1 MGYDFVNDPTLDDVV
16 SWSEG
21 GDSFVIWKPH
31 ELQVNVLPRFF
42 KHNNLCSF
50 IRQLNTY
57 DFRKVA
63 GTTGDTNSDV
73 LEFRNSNFRRDAP
86 ELLGAITR
94 KKPGKK
100 GTVQSQSHP
109 TIRAV
114 EQKINMGNDPLRDF
128 SPDDLELIAQTCL
141 GSSDANK
148 EDLRRIM
155 SDSTAMINAITS
167 LSSKQER
174 AEQMLQTVSHE
185 LANAQRMI
193 ATLQARRGSNS
204 NFPPSGSLPFA
215 TPGSMI
221 PHTPTNHTVNG
232 ERRASFEQQP
242 PQRRNGWNEAEMQQF
257 DPSQLDQAQSYNP
270 RQPVPNQR
278 QYMGVVERAP
288 PQYSSPSPQMA
299 STPTQN
305 GITRRDDTS
314 NNTEDVYKTGR
325 SNIVVK
331 SETTVE
337 ASPTPSPLVPI
348 VIPTRNEVAALAK
361 KGKSEEYE
369 AERR

>member
-1 MGYDFVNDPTLDDVV
+1 MSQPSPFVKKTYDFVSDPTLDDVV
-16 SWSEG
+16 SWSEA

-63 GTTGDTNSDV
+63 GTTGDANSDV
-73 LEFRNSNFRRDAP
+73 LEFKNTNFRRDAP
-86 ELLGAITR
+86 ELLGAISR

-100 GTVQSQSHP
+100 ATTPQSFPTVRSNETQ
-109 TIRAV
+109 IA
-114 EQKINMGNDPLRDF
+114 IADDPLRDF
-128 SPDDLELIAQTCL
+128 SPADLELIAQTCL
-141 GSSDANK
+141 GQSDANK

-193 ATLQARRGSNS
+193 ATLQARRGSGNV
-204 NFPPSGSLPFA
+204 NFPPQQQQQQQGNLPFA
-215 TPGSMI
+215 PESMG
-221 PHTPTNHTVNG
+221 PNPANRD
-232 ERRASFEQQP
+232 RRNSFEQ
-242 PQRRNGWNEAEMQQF
+242 RRGGWNEGEMPF
-257 DPSQLDQAQSYNP
+257 DSPQSEQLQNYSLVQ
-270 RQPVPNQR
+270 NQR
-278 QYMGVVERAP
+278 QYRPVGAMPPQYPGTPPQRAP
-288 PQYSSPSPQMA
+288 P
-299 STPTQN
+299 
-305 GITRRDDTS
+305 S
-314 NNTEDVYKTGR
+314 NNGMSRREDTTNSTDDSFRTGR
-325 SNIVVK
+325 SSTVVK
-331 SETTVE
+331 SEPTTTEV
-337 ASPTPSPLVPI
+337 ASPSPLVPI

-361 KGKSEEYE
+361 KGKSEESDVD
-369 AERR
+369 RR